1 MNGQFGFLG
10 YVLLQSVAMC
20 AVVLALYDI
29 VRRVLGLDKFL
40 VYCTTFVLLGLIGYA
55 TFWIAYINY
64 TAFSILKII
73 GLCSLVLYAA
83 FLAYRRAIGAC
94 FSQLTEPLL
103 YTFLFFLVVIT
114 LGFSNGGLDEP
125 TSTAANRFSHELP
138 MDNIIPVVLAKA
150 LSTGHVASPLYGG
163 GWLSSDR
170 PPLQTGLFLFLT
182 LSTNPLPYQIVASLL
197 QATFLLGVWG
207 LLVASGLPT
216 SARRLTMLACCLLP
230 TAIINT
236 FYVWPKM
243 MAVGYLML
251 VFALLFCYQPAGEFE
266 RKLAGILL
274 GAAAALA
281 ILSHGTSFF
290 ALIGFGAIVL
300 IARPWPLWKPA
311 IYGLASL
318 VATYAPWMVY
328 QNVLDPPGNRLLKL
342 HLAGV
347 FAADERGFVA
357 TLRDAYAALTWHDYL
372 QGRFENVKALI
383 GPWPQHL
390 RNVLAL
396 VLDPD
401 NAVAAN
407 IRVPD
412 FFNFVPSLHLL
423 SIAALCAILLMPF
436 MTSEEKRQRNIAL
449 QLLGATL
456 VTCVVFAALMFIP
469 GSTVNH
475 QGTYAVQV
483 STVIFAFMVL
493 SLRASALAI
502 AFIAVQTITV
512 ATLYAFTLPHDP
524 RLWPVQVVCVV
535 AAASLFGYTFYP
547 TIMRLRDRPQIETR
561 LPVVDAAGTNLGLLE
576 ATKSQCRKIPP
587 SASSSLTTTVAF
599 ISATR

>member
-1 MNGQFGFLG
+1 MNVQFAFLG
-10 YVLLQSVAMC
+10 YVLLQSVVVC
-20 AVVLALYDI
+20 AVVLTLYDI
-29 VRRVLGLDKFL
+29 VRRLLSLDTFL
-40 VYCTTFVLLGLIGYA
+40 AYCTTIVLLGLIGYG
-55 TFWIAYINY
+55 TFWIAYISY
-64 TAFSILKII
+64 GTFGILKIV
-73 GLCSLVLYAA
+73 SLGTLMLYAA
-83 FLAYRRAIGAC
+83 LLVYRGLIAAYLDQLA
-94 FSQLTEPLL
+94 EPLL

-125 TSTAANRFSHELP
+125 TSTAASRFSHELP

-170 PPLQTGLFLFLT
+170 PPLQTGLFLSLT
-182 LSTNPLPYQIVASLL
+182 LSTNPLPYQIIASLL

-207 LLVASGLPT
+207 LLVAAGLPS
-216 SARRLTMLACCLLP
+216 SARRLAMLACCLLP

-251 VFALLFCYQPAGEFE
+251 VFALLFCYQPTGEFE
-266 RKLAGILL
+266 RRLAGILL

-311 IYGLASL
+311 IYGVTALA
-318 VATYAPWMVY
+318 TIYASWMVY

-347 FAADERGFVA
+347 FAADGRGFVA
-357 TLRDAYAALTWHDYL
+357 TLRDSYVALTWHAYL

-390 RNVLAL
+390 RDVLAL

-401 NAVAAN
+401 AAVAAN
-407 IRVPD
+407 VRVPD
-412 FFNFVPSLHLL
+412 FFNFVPSLHLF
-423 SIAALCAILLMPF
+423 SIAALCAIVLLPF
-436 MTSEEKRQRNIAL
+436 MTSKEKRQRNIAL
-449 QLLGATL
+449 QLLAATL
-456 VTCVVFAALMFIP
+456 ATCVVSVVLMFIP

-483 STVIFAFMVL
+483 ATAIFAFMVL
-493 SLRASALAI
+493 SLRARPLAI
-502 AFIAVQTITV
+502 AFIAVQAMTV

-524 RLWPVQVVCVV
+524 RLWPVQVVCV
-535 AAASLFGYTFYP
+535 AAAATLFGYTFYP
-547 TIMRLRDRPQIETR
+547 MGTRLRDRPKIETHV
-561 LPVVDAAGTNLGLLE
+561 PVVDAARSQSG
-576 ATKSQCRKIPP
+576 KS
-587 SASSSLTTTVAF
+587 
-599 ISATR
+599 